1 MTEMKEN
8 GERRSV
14 LSQKKWKKTETN
26 RGASRRRD
34 PRFPTPTSAPG
45 SRTERV
51 RNFPVLWHP
60 AHSGWLFCRSLAL
73 LFCGVPFLLRG
84 RSKCW
89 RSIENCGFSVKGW
102 SRPGTRDPDEAVAGR
117 PARGGFSLAFLRYW
131 RKKICKVCI
140 FLCSFH

>member
-1 MTEMKEN
+1 MGNDAASSHKRN
-8 GERRSV
+8 GKRQRRIAARPGG
-14 LSQKKWKKTETN
+14 ET
-26 RGASRRRD
+26 RGSRR
-34 PRFPTPTSAPG
+34 PRPRPDHGRNGSGTFPSCGTLLI
-45 SRTERV
+45 RV
-51 RNFPVLWHP
+51 GCFVV
-60 AHSGWLFCRSLAL
+60 SLAL